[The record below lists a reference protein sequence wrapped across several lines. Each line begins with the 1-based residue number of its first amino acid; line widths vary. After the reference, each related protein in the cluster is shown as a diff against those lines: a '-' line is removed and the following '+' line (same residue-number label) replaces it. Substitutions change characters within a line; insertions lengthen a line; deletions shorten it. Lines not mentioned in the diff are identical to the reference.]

1 MSAKSC
7 MCVSLCGC
15 VCVQCVR
22 ARVGVRACAQ
32 GQVELDRGRVD
43 AEHGVDVRESAT
55 ADGHEHFL
63 DGRQGYHC
71 NNGAPEKKRM

>member
-7 MCVSLCGC
+7 MGVCLCGC
-15 VCVQCVR
+15 VCVHCVR
-22 ARVGVRACAQ
+22 GWVGVRACAQ

-43 AEHGVDVRESAT
+43 AEHGVDVREGAA

-63 DGRQGYHC
+63 DGRQGHHC
-71 NNGAPEKKRM
+71 K